1 MSNEHQ
7 FEVVVVGG
15 GPAGIAAAVCA
26 AESGLRV
33 GIVDDNPAAGG
44 QIWRGEEPAQPGA
57 GQAAWWLQRLRNSRV
72 QFLAGASVIDQP
84 EERVLLAETFRELQ
98 WIAFGKLILATGA
111 RERFLPFPGWTL
123 PNVMGAGGLQALVK
137 SGLPIEKKRV
147 IVAGSGPLLLAVA
160 AYLKK
165 RGARL
170 SLIAE
175 QAPWSRLIR
184 FGGGLWRHPGKFFQA
199 IGLKGQLSGVRFI
212 TSCWPASAQGDEQLE
227 NVTLHTPAGKWT
239 EACDY
244 LACGFGL
251 VPNLELATL
260 LGCKIEKNVVTV
272 NEWQQSSVPDIYC
285 AGELTGIG
293 GAELSL
299 VEGQIAGYAAAGQR
313 NEARGYFRKRLKLR
327 GFSELLNQGFALRD
341 ELKLMASLDTLV
353 CRCED
358 VALKSLQHHH
368 SWREAKLQTRCGMGP
383 CQGRICGAATE
394 FLLGWEVKSVRPP
407 LFPARLSSLAR
418 ARER

>member
-7 FEVVVVGG
+7 FDVVVVGG

-26 AESGLRV
+26 AESGRRV
-33 GIVDDNPAAGG
+33 GMVDDNPAPGG
-44 QIWRGEEPAQPGA
+44 QIWRGQQAQPDA
-57 GQAAWWLQRLRNSRV
+57 GQAARWFQRLRDARV
-72 QFLAGASVIDQP
+72 WFLAGARVIEQP
-84 EERVLLAETFRELQ
+84 EKRVLLAETLQELH
-98 WIAFGKLILATGA
+98 WLAFDKLILATGA

-137 SGLPIEKKRV
+137 SGFPIENKRV

-165 RGARL
+165 RGARV

-175 QAPWSRLIR
+175 QAPRSRLVR
-184 FGGGLWRHPGKFFQA
+184 FGAGLWRHPGKLCQA
-199 IGLKGQLSGVRFI
+199 IGLKSQLSGVRFVA
-212 TSCWPASAQGDEQLE
+212 SCWPAAAQGDGQLE
-227 NVTLHTPAGKWT
+227 TVTLHTSKGNWV
-239 EACDY
+239 EVCDY

-251 VPNLELATL
+251 VPNLELPSL

-272 NEWQQSSVPDIYC
+272 DEWQQSSVPGIYC

-293 GAELSL
+293 GVELSL
-299 VEGQIAGYAAAGQR
+299 VEGQIAGYLAAGRSEQARHHFGQR
-313 NEARGYFRKRLKLR
+313 QKLKA
-327 GFSELLNQGFALRD
+327 FAALLNGSFTLRND
-341 ELKLMASLDTLV
+341 LRSLASPDTIV

-358 VALKSLQHHH
+358 VPLKSLQAQH

-383 CQGRICGAATE
+383 CQGRICGAAAE
-394 FLLGWEVKSVRPP
+394 FLLGWDVESVRPP
-407 LFPARLSSLAR
+407 LWPVRVSSLAGT
-418 ARER
+418 RER